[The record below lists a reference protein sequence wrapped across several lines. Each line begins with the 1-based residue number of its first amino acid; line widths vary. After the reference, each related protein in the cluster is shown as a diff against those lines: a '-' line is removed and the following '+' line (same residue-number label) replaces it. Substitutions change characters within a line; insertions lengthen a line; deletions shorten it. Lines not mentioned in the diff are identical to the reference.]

1 MTQKEI
7 VALIKGKPKV
17 VVRQSRINL
26 VDLAGSEKVSKSLVT
41 GRIFQGVS
49 IESAVEGAFQ
59 REHRNDSVWIRVR
72 HPLVRRRD
80 VASELTAGREREAV
94 TQGKFRILSLKLS
107 CFLEERHPQRIK
119 PPSPL

>member
-1 MTQKEI
+1 
-7 VALIKGKPKV
+7 VLWSVPALPCLALPDNERCVERFTSTG
-17 VVRQSRINL
+17 RYRSRMRRSAMDATRASRSAPL
-26 VDLAGSEKVSKSLVT
+26 EQGRLLWCKTEVL
-41 GRIFQGVS
+41 RIFQGVS

-94 TQGKFRILSLKLS
+94 TQGKFRI
-107 CFLEERHPQRIK
+107 
-119 PPSPL
+119 